1 MWANEPE
8 MAEKWEDEEE
18 KNEGSG
24 MKITK
29 RQLRQ
34 IIKEEKR
41 KILNEQAGTEGDMSE
56 LRNAIAD
63 AFYLADDELGES
75 GNTSDCGPQG
85 QKVLMQI
92 FNILKPHVW

>member
-1 MWANEPE
+1 MRVTR
-8 MAEKWEDEEE
+8 K
-18 KNEGSG
+18 
-24 MKITK
+24 
-29 RQLRQ
+29 QLRR
-34 IIKEEKR
+34 IIKEEKT
-41 KILNEQAGTEGDMSE
+41 KLLNERAGAEGDMSE

-63 AFYLADDELGES
+63 AFYLVDDELGES